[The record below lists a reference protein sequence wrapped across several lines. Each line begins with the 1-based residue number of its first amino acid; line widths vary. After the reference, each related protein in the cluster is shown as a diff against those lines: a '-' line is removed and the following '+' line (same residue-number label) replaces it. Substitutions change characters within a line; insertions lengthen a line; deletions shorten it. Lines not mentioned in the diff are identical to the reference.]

1 MSDPLT
7 EAMTNSNSPL
17 DIIKLGYSR
26 YAARDFA
33 GVFELL
39 ADDIVVW
46 QTDELP
52 WGGEHHG
59 HDGARKFFGLLAQYT
74 AATPEPEAFVPAGK
88 HVAVYGK
95 LKGKANSTGKD
106 IDLTIVHLWQ
116 VENGKIN
123 RFEAFIDTPAMLA
136 ALGI

>member
-1 MSDPLT
+1 
-7 EAMTNSNSPL
+7 MTTSLSPL
-17 DIIKLGYSR
+17 EIVKLGYER

-59 HDGARKFFGLLAQYT
+59 HDGARKFFTTLAQYT
-74 AATPEPEAFVPAGK
+74 AATPEPIAFVPAGK

-95 LKGKANSTGKD
+95 LKGEAIATRKP
-106 IDLTIVHLWQ
+106 IDLDIVHLWQ
-116 VENGKIN
+116 VEAGKIN

-136 ALGI
+136 ALGN